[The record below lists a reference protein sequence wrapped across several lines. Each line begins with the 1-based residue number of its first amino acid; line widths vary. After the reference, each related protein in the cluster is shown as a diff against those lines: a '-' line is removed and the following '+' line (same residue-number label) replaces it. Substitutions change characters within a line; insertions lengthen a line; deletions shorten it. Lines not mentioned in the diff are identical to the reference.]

1 MATLITAAS
10 GHLGRLAIDA
20 LLARGTDPADIVATA
35 RDVSK
40 IADLAERG
48 IRVAP
53 LDYARPETIAP
64 ALHDVESVLL
74 ISASAGDRITLHRDT
89 VNAIAEVGVEKL
101 VYTSAPRAT
110 TSTLLLAP
118 DHKATEEAIA
128 ASGLP
133 AVILRNNWYT
143 ENYAFDLARAAETG
157 VLVASVGAGHVAS
170 ASRADF
176 AEAAAAVLREDG
188 HLGAIYEL
196 AGDVSWDYHD
206 LAAAMADVVG
216 REVVYQSLTEAE
228 HRAALETAGLDAH
241 TIAFITS
248 IDSGIR
254 DGMLGETDG
263 TLSHLIGRPTTPLV
277 EGLRGVFQG

>member
-1 MATLITAAS
+1 M
-10 GHLGRLAIDA
+10 
-20 LLARGTDPADIVATA
+20 ATA

-40 IADLAERG
+40 IADLAGRG

-143 ENYAFDLARAAETG
+143 ENYALDLARAAETG

-228 HRAALETAGLDAH
+228 HRAALEAAGLDAH

-263 TLSHLIGRPTTPLV
+263 TLSRLIGRPTTPLV

>member
-20 LLARGTDPADIVATA
+20 LLARGTAPADIVATA

-40 IADLAERG
+40 IADLSGRG

-196 AGDVSWDYHD
+196 AGDVSWDYDD

-228 HRAALETAGLDAH
+228 HRAALEAAGLDAH

-263 TLSHLIGRPTTPLV
+263 TLSRLIGRPTTPLV